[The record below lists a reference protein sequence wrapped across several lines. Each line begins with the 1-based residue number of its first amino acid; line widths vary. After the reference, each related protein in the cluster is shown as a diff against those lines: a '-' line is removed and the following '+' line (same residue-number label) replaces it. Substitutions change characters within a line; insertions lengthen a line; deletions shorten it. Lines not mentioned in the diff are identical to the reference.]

1 MTLDDL
7 KAIFAEYLDLPFDTD
22 WAEVRYQE
30 TSTWDS
36 LAHMAI
42 VGELEDRLRI
52 MLDIEDVI
60 DMSSFDAA
68 IRILDK
74 YGFAFA

>member
-1 MTLDDL
+1 MTLDAL
-7 KAIFAEYLDLPFDTD
+7 KAVFTSYLDLPPEVD
-22 WAEVRYQE
+22 WADVRYQE

-42 VGELEDRLRI
+42 VGELEDRLGI
-52 MLDIEDVI
+52 MIEIEDVI

-68 IRILDK
+68 LRILDK
-74 YGFAFA
+74 YGCTFE

>member
-7 KAIFAEYLDLPFDTD
+7 KAVFASYLDLPTDVD

-30 TSTWDS
+30 TPTWDS

-42 VGELEDRLRI
+42 VGELEDRLGI
-52 MLDIEDVI
+52 MIEIEDVI

-68 IRILDK
+68 LRILDK
-74 YGFAFA
+74 YGCTFE

>member
-7 KAIFAEYLDLPFDTD
+7 KAIFAEYLDLPVDTD

>member
-7 KAIFAEYLDLPFDTD
+7 KAIFTEYLDLPAGVD
-22 WAEVRYQE
+22 WADVRYQE
-30 TSTWDS
+30 TVTWDS

-42 VGELEDRLRI
+42 VGELEDRLQI

-60 DMSSFDAA
+60 DMSSFDAV
-68 IRILDK
+68 IRTLDK
-74 YGFAFA
+74 YGFACV

>member
-7 KAIFAEYLDLPFDTD
+7 QALFAEYLDLPAGTD

-30 TSTWDS
+30 TPAWDS

-42 VGELEDRLRI
+42 VGELEDRLGI
-52 MLDIEDVI
+52 LLEIEDVI
-60 DMSSFDAA
+60 DMSSFEAA
-68 IRILDK
+68 VRILDK
-74 YGFAFA
+74 YGCTFA

>member
-1 MTLDDL
+1 MTLDAL
-7 KAIFAEYLDLPFDTD
+7 KAVFTSYLDLPPEVD
-22 WAEVRYQE
+22 WADVRYQE

-42 VGELEDRLRI
+42 VGELEDRLGI
-52 MLDIEDVI
+52 MIEIEDVI

-68 IRILDK
+68 LRILVK
-74 YGFAFA
+74 YGCTFE

>member
-7 KAIFAEYLDLPFDTD
+7 KALFASYLDLPEDTD

-30 TSTWDS
+30 TTTWDS

-42 VGELEDRLRI
+42 VGELEDRLGI
-52 MLDIEDVI
+52 MIEIEDII
-60 DMSSFDAA
+60 DMSSFEAA
-68 IRILDK
+68 LRILDK
-74 YGFAFA
+74 YGRTFE